1 MRAAKK
7 DAKKESAPPP
17 TPAPTPSFASNREHL
32 NAMSAIASKCSSW
45 KPAIEVLKPVK
56 AVPTIFPQLD
66 GITRVGGWPIER
78 FGLVHGKS
86 NEGKSSLCHGLGL
99 SFLQRGHF
107 YLYVDAEYTTP
118 EEWLQSIMAGFST
131 HPGFSAL
138 RPKTYEQTVDAVRE
152 FCEALATAKDKGL
165 IAADTSGLIVV
176 DSLRK
181 LVPKKLMAAISKGVE
196 DEEQAGP
203 RKGKSRGVDGIGGR
217 AGQLKAAMNAAW
229 LDELVPLLAASG
241 VGMIAVAREA
251 EDPDAGMFDE
261 GFKVG
266 GGTAVYY
273 DSSIVARVCRDRYL
287 REGTED
293 KTKIIGER
301 HVVEIRKTK
310 IGGKTEKKP
319 KAFFHTSNGAYFKVG
334 FCRAMD
340 VLEAA
345 TDENIVEV
353 RGSWYVYN
361 GANLGQG
368 LNPSAKKLE
377 DDPALL
383 EEIEKKVRA
392 SFESQSAE

>member
-1 MRAAKK
+1 MRASKK
-7 DAKKESAPPP
+7 DKAVKE
-17 TPAPTPSFASNREHL
+17 APTAAPPSFASNREHL
-32 NAMSAIASKCSSW
+32 NAMSVIASKCASW
-45 KPAIEVLKPVK
+45 KPALEVLKPVR

-78 FGLVHGKS
+78 FGLMHGPS
-86 NEGKSSLCHGLGL
+86 NEGKTGMCHGLGL

-118 EEWLQSIMAGFST
+118 EDWLQGIMADFSK

-138 RPKTYEQTVDAVRE
+138 RPRTYEQTVDAVRE
-152 FCEALATAKDKGL
+152 FCETLANAKAKGE

-181 LVPKKLMAAISKGVE
+181 LVPKKLMAAIAKGVE
-196 DEEQAGP
+196 DEEAAGP

-251 EDPDAGMFDE
+251 EDPDAGLFDE

-273 DSSIVARVCRDRYL
+273 DSSIVVRVCRDRYL
-287 REGTED
+287 RDGSDD
-293 KTKIIGER
+293 KAKIIGER
-301 HVVEIRKTK
+301 HLVEIRKTK
-310 IGGKTEKKP
+310 IGGKTEKRP
-319 KAFFHTSNGAYFKVG
+319 RAFFHTSNGALFKVG
-334 FCRAMD
+334 FCRALD

-345 TDENIVEV
+345 TDESLVDV
-353 RGSWYVYN
+353 RGSWYVY
-361 GANLGQG
+361 GDTKLGQG
-368 LNPSAKKLE
+368 LNAAAKTLE
-377 DDPALL
+377 DTPDLL
-383 EEIEKKVRA
+383 GEIENKVRE
-392 SFESQSAE
+392 SFRLDTAE